1 MQKLEVEDECGED
14 VEVGIPAVQ
23 VQERL
28 KREKFLLI
36 LNEVWEAIDLDE
48 LYIL

>member
-1 MQKLEVEDECGED
+1 M
-14 VEVGIPAVQ
+14 EVGRQVL

-36 LNEVWEAIDLDE
+36 LNEVWEAIDLDHRQFF
-48 LYIL
+48 